1 MKPIHCMIMVSSLK
15 RSVAFYEAVLGC
27 RVVDQHRYPGHRL
40 VYMRDAEGGFEIE
53 LIEAEKPEAS
63 PRVKTPL
70 WHLAFGQDDLEAEYR
85 RLQGMGVRL
94 DPIDDYV
101 ANGVVQTRFFYL
113 YDPDGNQIEFL
124 EARGRYARPKA

>member
-1 MKPIHCMIMVSSLK
+1 
-15 RSVAFYEAVLGC
+15 
-27 RVVDQHRYPGHRL
+27 
-40 VYMRDAEGGFEIE
+40 
-53 LIEAEKPEAS
+53 
-63 PRVKTPL
+63 
-70 WHLAFGQDDLEAEYR
+70 
-85 RLQGMGVRL
+85 MGVRL

>member
-1 MKPIHCMIMVSSLK
+1 MKPIHCMIMVSDLE
-15 RSVAFYEAVLGC
+15 RSAGFYEAVFGC
-27 RVVDQHRYPGHRL
+27 RVVDRHRYPGHEL

-63 PRVKTPL
+63 PRVETPL
-70 WHLAFGQDDLEAEYR
+70 WHLAFGLDDLDAEYR

-94 DPIDDYV
+94 DPISDYV
-101 ANGVVQTRFFYL
+101 ANGAFQTRFFYL

-124 EARGRYARPKA
+124 EARGRYARVQA